1 MLANLGNVDWRPCLN
16 LWAVVEYVT
25 KYATKAP
32 KGSRRLGEVLQSA
45 VDEVCKYE
53 QEGTGVDLLRQS
65 LKKVF
70 ARTLGDRDFTLFEA
84 VHLGLGLPQVFELL
98 PTVSLNTYGTKRLKP
113 ASVVAAQGE
122 DEPVTEDS
130 KVDWFD
136 NRLALLRA
144 QNRGKRQPD
153 VSEAEIR
160 DVSFFNSIGNSM

>member
-1 MLANLGNVDWRPCLN
+1 MFLLFD
-16 LWAVVEYVT
+16 AV
-25 KYATKAP
+25 
-32 KGSRRLGEVLQSA
+32 R
-45 VDEVCKYE
+45 
-53 QEGTGVDLLRQS
+53 
-65 LKKVF
+65 
-70 ARTLGDRDFTLFEA
+70 
-84 VHLGLGLPQVFELL
+84 LGLGLPQVFELL

-113 ASVVAAQGE
+113 ASVVVAQGE

-160 DVSFFNSIGNSM
+160 DVSFNEFYWKLYVKKQIACIGRCGLRL